1 MAAPSCVRCGNEAL
15 LSRLPSAAPSDG
27 EPAPGAWRPDGPG
40 GPWVLRSSSLS
51 SAGRR
56 TVAQPPANEA
66 SAIAWKAS
74 RKQTLGGNLG
84 TGNRVSSVVQYPIS
98 CRDPSNNFSNSRG
111 HIGAEDRRLMR
122 VRVKHGLHLLRGR
135 DNYSEAVLKVEQ
147 KLLDIFTESG
157 SLREA
162 FFASDSFAD
171 KLLKQAINAVRDDK
185 ASLDSLGASGPP
197 ASRKATASK
206 ALNDVYSHAV
216 TVATPIGSR
225 CGTGRAALSS
235 SASAPALG

>member
-1 MAAPSCVRCGNEAL
+1 MTAAEAL
-15 LSRLPSAAPSDG
+15 PSRLQSAAASSDG

-56 TVAQPPANEA
+56 TVAQPPKNEA
-66 SAIAWKAS
+66 AAIAWKAA
-74 RKQTLGGNLG
+74 RKETLGGNLG

-98 CRDPSNNFSNSRG
+98 CRDPSNNFSNSRN

-135 DNYSEAVLKVEQ
+135 DSFSEAVLKVEQ
-147 KLLDIFTESG
+147 KLMDIFTQSG

-162 FFASDSFAD
+162 FFASDSFAE
-171 KLLKQAINAVRDDK
+171 KLLKQAINAVREDK
-185 ASLDSLGASGPP
+185 ANMDLFGSAATNPKVT
-197 ASRKATASK
+197 ANKAI
-206 ALNDVYSHAV
+206 NDLYAHAV
-216 TVATPIGSR
+216 TVATPLGSR

-235 SASAPALG
+235 SASAPALV